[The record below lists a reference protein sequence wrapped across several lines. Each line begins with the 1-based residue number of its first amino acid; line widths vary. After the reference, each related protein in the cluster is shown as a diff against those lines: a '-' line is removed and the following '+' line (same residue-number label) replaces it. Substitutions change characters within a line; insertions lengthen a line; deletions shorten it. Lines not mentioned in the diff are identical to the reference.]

1 MGLGVERPSGA
12 LSQSAEQRIMEK
24 VPTDNLLTCS
34 HCQRALT
41 FVASWTFR
49 GLWGYEEV
57 RTYECSEHGPAFI
70 RAPTQLGHGSKRRAD
85 KPLDNGDRDSLI
97 SVPRK
102 PTPTLNADA
111 IEVPEPDSD

>member
-1 MGLGVERPSGA
+1 MREG
-12 LSQSAEQRIMEK
+12 
-24 VPTDNLLTCS
+24 PTDHLPTCS

-57 RTYECSEHGPAFI
+57 RTYECPEHGPIFI
-70 RAPTQLGHGSKRRAD
+70 TPRTALGHGSEKSAD
-85 KPLDNGDRDSLI
+85 SPPDNGDRDSMV

-111 IEVPEPDSD
+111 IAVLEPDSN